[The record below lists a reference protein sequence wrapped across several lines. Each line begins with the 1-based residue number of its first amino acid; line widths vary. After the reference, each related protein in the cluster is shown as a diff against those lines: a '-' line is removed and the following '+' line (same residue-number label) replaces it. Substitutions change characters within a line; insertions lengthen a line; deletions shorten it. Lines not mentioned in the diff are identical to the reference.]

1 MRRQHMRILVLF
13 GIIGLYL
20 SAFVATSTAQCVS
33 TPDDPCVSV
42 KQSLIDRAA
51 ATATE
56 LKHARD
62 VIAAFELE
70 RATSQAERIAAQAL
84 IKSLNDVMD
93 VRGRIITEY
102 ERMQVV
108 YQKVIDM
115 QAQLIERQSALL
127 NKGKSGWDKFLVVLK
142 TVGAIALGIVIGG
155 L

>member
-1 MRRQHMRILVLF
+1 
-13 GIIGLYL
+13 
-20 SAFVATSTAQCVS
+20 
-33 TPDDPCVSV
+33 
-42 KQSLIDRAA
+42 
-51 ATATE
+51 
-56 LKHARD
+56 
-62 VIAAFELE
+62 
-70 RATSQAERIAAQAL
+70 
-84 IKSLNDVMD
+84 MD

-127 NKGKSGWDKFLVVLK
+127 NKGKSGWDKFLDVLK